1 MSTFFTFLKF
11 ENSLNSVKM
20 ADKLH
25 TQKKNSLRN
34 ACLNQQS

>member
-25 TQKKNSLRN
+25 TQKKL
-34 ACLNQQS
+34 A